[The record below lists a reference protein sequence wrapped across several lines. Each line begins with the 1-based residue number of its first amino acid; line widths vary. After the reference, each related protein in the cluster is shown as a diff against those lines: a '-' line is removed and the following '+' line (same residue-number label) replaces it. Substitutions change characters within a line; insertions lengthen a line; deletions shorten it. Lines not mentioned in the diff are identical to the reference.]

1 MPLFVCNDL
10 LTLPEIIME
19 VDGMA
24 RKEDP
29 FLKTSGVH
37 FVLNDA
43 GLGFQRERERETE
56 GGTEGGGLRE
66 GERERER
73 ERESARTKKSRGTN
87 VFFAVQESIGAGVG
101 LYLTFIAFQ
110 SSEGAGTVL
119 EVCEPPQ
126 DMLEN
131 RLKGRLRQISSYF
144 VRNRLSQG
152 LYCKEIGTFSMLQI
166 MASFGFFR

>member
-43 GLGFQRERERETE
+43 GLGFQRERERDR
-56 GGTEGGGLRE
+56 GRDGGRGTEGGRERE

-73 ERESARTKKSRGTN
+73 THEKIPWHERFFCSAGEHRRGRGTLLD
-87 VFFAVQESIGAGVG
+87 FH
-101 LYLTFIAFQ
+101 
-110 SSEGAGTVL
+110 
-119 EVCEPPQ
+119 C
-126 DMLEN
+126 
-131 RLKGRLRQISSYF
+131 
-144 VRNRLSQG
+144 LSVV
-152 LYCKEIGTFSMLQI
+152 
-166 MASFGFFR
+166 